1 MVKPLYDKPPK
12 HVTDMFLCKNW
23 SSLAYE
29 TRKHHCELVDNS
41 PTNTESDSQID
52 PTLKPTKCKPATD
65 PSSDEDIYTKR
76 PKTAVPSS
84 NSTRKYSKEPAVRN
98 GQVEINVTSALNDY
112 EQEQEHE
119 RDEKPWSGSH
129 NRKKEN
135 IQTIAGLEGN
145 RWTKH
150 LVALLG
156 LNDKELELKKTLQGY
171 WLSGE
176 GSETTDWESSSPSA
190 TSSSLLSEPKY
201 ATADVGLAYMP
212 GTSRMNTLN
221 RLRRGEDSRPSEKLE
236 ARHRRSS
243 KFQLGLGVSSRGK
256 GAVRQAAHRGSGGGV
271 GDAEGHLNWRFTFE
285 IQGCSTCGGFLS
297 MQVKD
302 EQQETWV
309 MVSERALFDPPARVQ
324 HAGRARNS
332 IIVMSLRLEKSGGE
346 QGMKETLHVIELW
359 DNLQEERS
367 CFEGS
372 ETL

>member
-29 TRKHHCELVDNS
+29 N
-41 PTNTESDSQID
+41 ESIIID

-65 PSSDEDIYTKR
+65 PSSDEDIIPRGLRWLFLALTPLESVR
-76 PKTAVPSS
+76 RIMTQLRTAAYDGTLALAPSLVKNTQFVPDIV
-84 NSTRKYSKEPAVRN
+84 EPAVRN
-98 GQVEINVTSALNDY
+98 GRVEINVTSALTDY

-119 RDEKPWSGSH
+119 RDEEPWSGSH

-150 LVALLG
+150 LAALLG
-156 LNDKELELKKTLQGY
+156 LNDKELELKKTLYSILTQVEQGLGSRVEGH

-176 GSETTDWESSSPSA
+176 GSETTDWESSSPST
-190 TSSSLLSEPKY
+190 TSSSLLSKPKCV
-201 ATADVGLAYMP
+201 AADMGLTYMP
-212 GTSRMNTLN
+212 GTSRMNTL
-221 RLRRGEDSRPSEKLE
+221 
-236 ARHRRSS
+236 HVRSS
-243 KFQLGLGVSSRGK
+243 QLVSPIYTSGCDVGKICDCLKSLKLDIVDHPSSNSDLGSHPEAKVP
-256 GAVRQAAHRGSGGGV
+256 
-271 GDAEGHLNWRFTFE
+271 
-285 IQGCSTCGGFLS
+285 C
-297 MQVKD
+297 VKD

-309 MVSERALFDPPARVQ
+309 MR
-324 HAGRARNS
+324 RARNS
-332 IIVMSLRLEKSGGE
+332 IIVMLLRLEKYGGE